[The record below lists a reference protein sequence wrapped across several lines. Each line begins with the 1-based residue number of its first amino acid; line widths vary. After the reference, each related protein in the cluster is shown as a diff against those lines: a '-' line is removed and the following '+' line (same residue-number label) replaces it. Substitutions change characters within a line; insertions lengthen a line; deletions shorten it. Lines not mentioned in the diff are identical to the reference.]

1 MKVYEHKNLAKAIEL
16 SGAADKYDVKFMS
29 RENGVWRV
37 WV

>member
-1 MKVYEHKNLAKAIEL
+1 MKTAIAM
-16 SGAADKYDVKFMS
+16 SGATDPRQVKFMS

>member
-16 SGAADKYDVKFMS
+16 SGAEDVCQVKFMS